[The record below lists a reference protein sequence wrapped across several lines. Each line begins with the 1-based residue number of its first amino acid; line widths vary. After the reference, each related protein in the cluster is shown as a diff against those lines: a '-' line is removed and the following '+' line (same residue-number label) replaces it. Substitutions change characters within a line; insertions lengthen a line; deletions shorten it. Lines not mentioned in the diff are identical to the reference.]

1 MSPEKITLNEL
12 ILCTLN
18 ACLHQDPNRIGAGE
32 GSPIENYFLHFLL
45 FNLLPPPYWPMRA
58 PHSSWRNS
66 SKPSTETFSPFSSQT
81 YQVPT
86 VGPSLLSQWRH
97 VQLLLKD
104 IVLQTLSFLTF
115 SRNLLLS
122 CILQI
127 KLISLLCLN
136 ASVNSLPLRRTSKSS
151 LGLAGQWGRGS
162 HWDHLQ
168 LRHTDCSI
176 LQRPRSLCFLA

>member
-32 GSPIENYFLHFLL
+32 GSPVENYFLHFLL

-104 IVLQTLSFLTF
+104 IVPQTPSFHHPTPEPF
-115 SRNLLLS
+115 SLM
-122 CILQI
+122 IITWQMHI
-127 KLISLLCLN
+127 
-136 ASVNSLPLRRTSKSS
+136 PLHFPKNVYTYF
-151 LGLAGQWGRGS
+151 
-162 HWDHLQ
+162 
-168 LRHTDCSI
+168 
-176 LQRPRSLCFLA
+176 FLAVTLWGW

>member
-1 MSPEKITLNEL
+1 MS
-12 ILCTLN
+12 
-18 ACLHQDPNRIGAGE
+18 
-32 GSPIENYFLHFLL
+32 S
-45 FNLLPPPYWPMRA
+45 LLPPPYWPMRA

-104 IVLQTLSFLTF
+104 IVPQTLSFLTF

-136 ASVNSLPLRRTSKSS
+136 ASVNSLPLRRTSKFSQRPDGRGWQLRTAVFIWGLGFQKALGKDSQQSRGHDDFSWTCFSLSS
-151 LGLAGQWGRGS
+151 LPTPHRPGQR
-162 HWDHLQ
+162 Q
-168 LRHTDCSI
+168 SI
-176 LQRPRSLCFLA
+176 CPF